1 MQIEKVNIKD
11 LNSPEWNPRKISE
24 DEKKKLMNS
33 LETFGYIDPI
43 IVNRHN
49 MNIVGGNQRYHA
61 MLALGWDE
69 VDVIFIDEPNL
80 DKEKAMNIALN
91 KISGDWDKEKL
102 EILLD
107 EIDLSEL
114 DVNLTGFDNVEI
126 LEMKL
131 ENDIVYASEDFSEND
146 LEDLYEEPEIEI
158 RICPHC
164 GFEDQ
169 LVNFKIKER

>member
-102 EILLD
+102 EIL
-107 EIDLSEL
+107 
-114 DVNLTGFDNVEI
+114 
-126 LEMKL
+126 
-131 ENDIVYASEDFSEND
+131 
-146 LEDLYEEPEIEI
+146 
-158 RICPHC
+158 
-164 GFEDQ
+164 
-169 LVNFKIKER
+169 